1 MELPR
6 VFHIY
11 PMASADTEELRRT
24 YWGSRRRLKA
34 AILESA
40 VVKVRLSRA
49 RDNRTYVLYFFMSRE
64 LSITPVFQK
73 VVDIHT
79 T

>member
-1 MELPR
+1 MPR
-6 VFHIY
+6 VPFLY

-40 VVKVRLSRA
+40 VVKVR
-49 RDNRTYVLYFFMSRE
+49 
-64 LSITPVFQK
+64 K
-73 VVDIHT
+73 VWGVGRMT
-79 T
+79 LECQRPSL